1 MSDNPS
7 IPSPV
12 PHLTQ
17 VGRVVN
23 TFVAPARTFADVS
36 RERSW
41 WLPFLITVVFTYL
54 FFWAAATKVGF
65 RQLTLNSM
73 SENPSAMAQFEK
85 LSPDQQVARLSVAA
99 TFTKGIFIAWPVFA
113 LIIVAVFA
121 LILWG
126 CLKVPG
132 GQADFTSIFT
142 VLMYAGLIPL
152 VKLVLG
158 VVVLFAAGDA
168 SGFDINNPIPTNPG
182 AFMDASSAHWLKTL
196 ATSFDVILI
205 WNLVVVAIGCAIVS
219 KLKKGSAMAVVFG
232 LWILVVLCKVAWA
245 AALG

>member
-7 IPSPV
+7 IPLPAT
-12 PHLTQ
+12 HLTQ

-23 TFVAPARTFADVS
+23 TFVAPSKTFTDVL
-36 RERSW
+36 RDRKW
-41 WLPFLITVVFTYL
+41 WLPFLISVVFTYL
-54 FFWAAATKVGF
+54 FLWAAATKVGF
-65 RQLTLNSM
+65 RQITLNSM
-73 SENPSAMAQFEK
+73 SENPSAAAQFEK
-85 LSPDQQVARLSVAA
+85 LSSDQQAARLSVAA
-99 TFTKGIFIAWPVFA
+99 AVTKGIFIASPVVAVIVVAIFA
-113 LIIVAVFA
+113 LV
-121 LILWG
+121 LWG

-132 GQADFTSIFT
+132 GQADFSSIFT

-168 SGFDINNPIPTNPG
+168 SGFNINNPIPTNPG
-182 AFMDASSAHWLKTL
+182 AFMDASSAHWLKAL